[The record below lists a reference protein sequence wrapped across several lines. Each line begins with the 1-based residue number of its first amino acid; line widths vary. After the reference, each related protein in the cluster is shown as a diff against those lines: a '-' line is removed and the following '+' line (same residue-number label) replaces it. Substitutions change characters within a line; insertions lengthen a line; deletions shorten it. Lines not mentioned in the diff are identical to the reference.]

1 MGYSSDQMKKEYKE
15 MCEAQRKNNLIRLR
29 EEIAKLTQADFKE
42 EIGFTKND
50 LSMLESGDKNL
61 SLFHIQAYKK
71 YFKENYHLDISVDFL
86 MGYTSVMEN
95 NSMDISHDLGLS
107 GKSLELLRIWNEYKQ
122 NPMNG
127 VISYGVADI
136 DTLNLLL
143 EDYYTLY
150 KNARQKGLYAGYS
163 IFHFIGNYIFSE
175 RFKKCPQN
183 IVKYTHSSSNPEIGN
198 PLTELR
204 VGDIV
209 ISDNEEYEILDI
221 KTYDKYNSGADS
233 ETFHIYNTENEK
245 EVYNVKFQNVMS
257 AYNKENIISI
267 IDKIKERTHKNETT

>member
-15 MCEAQRKNNLIRLR
+15 MYETQRRKNLTRLR
-29 EEIAKLTQADFKE
+29 EEIAKLTPTVFKE

-71 YFKENYHLDISVDFL
+71 YFKENHNLDISADFL
-86 MGYTSVMEN
+86 MGYTSVIEN
-95 NSMDISHDLGLS
+95 RSMDISKDLGLS
-107 GKSLELLRIWNEYKQ
+107 GKAIEILKIWSDYKQ

-127 VISYGVADI
+127 AISYGVADI
-136 DTLNLLL
+136 DTLNILL
-143 EDYYTLY
+143 EDYHTQY
-150 KNARQKGLYAGYS
+150 KRAREDNLYAGYS

-183 IVKYTHSSSNPEIGN
+183 VVKYTHLSNNPEIGN
-198 PLTELR
+198 PLTDLKI
-204 VGDIV
+204 GDTV
-209 ISDNEEYEILDI
+209 IADNEERKILDI
-221 KTYDKYNSGADS
+221 NTYDKYGSGADS
-233 ETFHIYNTENEK
+233 DTFHIYNTANEH
-245 EVYNVKFQNVMS
+245 EAYTVKFRNVMA

-267 IDKIKERTHKNETT
+267 IDKIKERLH